1 MFVSP
6 SSTSAPEGIERHR
19 CTICQGDHLLPFLD
33 LGRMAPANALLRSE
47 QLTGPEPV
55 YPLGLTACLDCQL
68 IQLTHGVPPRIL
80 FKDYVYFSS
89 ISQVMVKHFAAL
101 AHDVTGRFLAPQDL
115 LVEIGSNDGILLQS
129 LVGSPYRILGIDP
142 ADTAAEQ
149 ARERGVPTVV
159 DFFDSQVAARVKAE
173 HGPAK
178 AILGNNVLAHIPDL
192 HETVRGFDVLA
203 APDGVLVFEFPY
215 VVDFFQNCEF
225 DTVYHEHLYYLGL
238 RPLNTLLKGYGFHI
252 FDARRQHVHG
262 GSIRV
267 FASRV
272 GAGRPIEPVVDELMA
287 VEASLGL
294 DQPSRLQAFQAR
306 ARQIRD
312 DLRTLVARLNQE
324 GRKVV
329 GYTAPAKGNV
339 LLNYCGLGPDQVRY
353 LADATPAKQGL
364 YSPGVHIPIVSPEHF
379 RTDRPDY
386 ALLLAW
392 NHKEEVLRREA
403 AWHDQGGRF
412 IIAIPQVETL

>member
-6 SSTSAPEGIERHR
+6 SPTHAPVSIERHQ
-19 CTICQGDHLLPFLD
+19 CTICQGDNLHPFLD
-33 LGRMAPANALLRSE
+33 LGEMAPANALLR
-47 QLTGPEPV
+47 QLTEPEPV
-55 YPLGLTACLDCQL
+55 YPLGLTACMDCHL
-68 IQLTHGVPPRIL
+68 IQLTHSVPPRIL

-89 ISQVMVKHFAAL
+89 ISQVMVRHFAAL
-101 AHDVTGRFLAPQDL
+101 AADVTSRFLNSQDL
-115 LVEIGSNDGILLQS
+115 LVEIGSNDGVLLQS

-142 ADTAAEQ
+142 AEQAAAQ

-159 DFFDSQVAARVKAE
+159 DFFDSKVAARVKAE

-192 HETVRGFDVLA
+192 HETARGFDVLA
-203 APDGVLVFEFPY
+203 APDGVVVFEFPY
-215 VVDFFQNCEF
+215 VVDFFKNCEF

-238 RPLNTLLKGYGFHI
+238 CPLNTLLKSYGFHI

-267 FASRV
+267 FAARIGASRPV
-272 GAGRPIEPVVDELMA
+272 EPVVDELMA
-287 VEASLGL
+287 IETALGL
-294 DQPSRLQAFQAR
+294 DQRSNLEAFQAR
-306 ARQIRD
+306 ARHIRT
-312 DLRTLVARLNQE
+312 DLQALVARLNRE

-364 YSPGVHIPIVSPEHF
+364 YSPGMHIPVVSPEHF
-379 RTDRPDY
+379 REDAPDY

-392 NHKEEVLRREA
+392 NHKDEVLRREA
-403 AWHDQGGRF
+403 EWHSRGGRF
-412 IIAIPQVETL
+412 IVAIPNLDTL